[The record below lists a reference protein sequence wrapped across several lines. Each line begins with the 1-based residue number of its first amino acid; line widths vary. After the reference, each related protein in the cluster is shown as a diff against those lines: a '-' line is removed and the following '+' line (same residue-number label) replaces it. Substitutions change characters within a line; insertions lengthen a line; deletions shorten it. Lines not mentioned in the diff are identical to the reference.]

1 MGVISDTHG
10 LLRPEAMETLEGVDL
25 LIHAGDIG
33 RPDVIDN
40 LRSIAR
46 VVAVR
51 GNIDRE
57 SWADRFSETETVQV
71 GNVQLLLVHNIGDL
85 DLDPG
90 AAGYRAVI
98 SGHSHRPSVRE
109 RNGVLFVNP
118 GSAGPRRFKQPV
130 TLARI
135 RVKGTSLR
143 AKIVELDV

>member
-1 MGVISDTHG
+1 
-10 LLRPEAMETLEGVDL
+10 METLEGVDL